1 MRSHLGKLGEIFK
14 YSIRQGQRLLNSLIG
29 LVFLALAVMGALLS
43 YQEWRIYQRTPAIGA
58 VRLAM
63 FAGFTIFLII
73 LGLYSFAKARSV
85 R

>member
-1 MRSHLGKLGEIFK
+1 MGKLVEYLK
-14 YSIRQGQRLLNSLIG
+14 YTVRQGQRLVNSLIG
-29 LVFLALAVMGALLS
+29 LIFLSMGVIGGLLS
-43 YQEWRIYQRTPAIGA
+43 YQEWRIYQRTPAVGT